1 MQNDRALT
9 ESKEV
14 CDAVINKVG
23 KPDGYLFCKAMN
35 VFDDRYRVNI
45 YTRVWRGEDK
55 DLEGMSIS
63 QSYFVKYSDKG
74 DLTIVS

>member
-1 MQNDRALT
+1 MQNDKAIP
-9 ESKEV
+9 ECKEV
-14 CDAVINKVG
+14 CDAVLDEVG
-23 KPDGYLFCKAMN
+23 KPDNYLFCRAMN

-55 DLEGMSIS
+55 NLEGMSIS

-74 DLTIVS
+74 TLTIVS